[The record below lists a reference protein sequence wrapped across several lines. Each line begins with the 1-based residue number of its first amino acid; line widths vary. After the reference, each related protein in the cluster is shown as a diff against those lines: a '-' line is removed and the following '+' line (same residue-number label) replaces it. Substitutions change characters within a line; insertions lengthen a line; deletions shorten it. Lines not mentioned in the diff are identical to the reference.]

1 MFEQLFRRR
10 STPTS
15 PKLQDYQCD
24 NLKLSVF
31 IKCLLGDTPEQHGIG
46 NWQDLYAEYL
56 DILGDAKAAQIVF
69 LERDIQVIRTK
80 IALIEL
86 TASLPQDE
94 RTKAYLRKY
103 GIQTP
108 ERLKA
113 VCKSLNIDAKNKE
126 AQLERE
132 TASSGKAKMTAA
144 DFENNLVVLGKF
156 NNGLNTDAEQITVAR
171 YYAMVKTLQE
181 ENGRNRGN

>member
-1 MFEQLFRRR
+1 MFLGLFRQK

-15 PKLQDYQCD
+15 HELQDYRCD

-31 IKCLLGDTPEQHGIG
+31 IKCLLGDDPKSHGIG
-46 NWQDLYAEYL
+46 NWSELYAEYL
-56 DILGDAKAAQIVF
+56 DILGDPKAMQIIF

-80 IALIEL
+80 IGLIEL
-86 TASLPQDE
+86 AASLPQSE
-94 RTKAYLRKY
+94 RTQAYLRKY

-108 ERLKA
+108 DRLKA

-132 TASSGKAKMTAA
+132 AAAGNKSKMTAS

-156 NNGLNTDAEQITVAR
+156 NNGLNTDPEQITVAR
-171 YYAMVKTLQE
+171 YCAMVKTLQE